1 MHYLIIGYG
10 NDLRGDD
17 AAGRVAADMI
27 AALHLPEV
35 TVLSVH
41 QLTPELAPILAQA
54 HEAVFLDA
62 DVSGCQV
69 VRVTHVL
76 PRTDGQY
83 AGHVATPRALLAL
96 ARAVYGRSPDSW
108 LISIPAIDFTLG
120 APLSP
125 QAHDGVVQA
134 VNIVRHL
141 LASADRSSAAE
152 P

>member
-17 AAGRVAADMI
+17 AAGRVAADTI
-27 AALHLPEV
+27 AALHLPDV

-134 VNIVRHL
+134 VNIVHHL

>member
-17 AAGRVAADMI
+17 AAGRVAADTI
-27 AALHLPEV
+27 AALHLPDV

-76 PRTDGQY
+76 PQTDGQY
-83 AGHVATPRALLAL
+83 ASHVATPWALLAL

-125 QAHDGVVQA
+125 QARDGVVQA
-134 VNIVRHL
+134 VDIVHHM
-141 LASADRSSAAE
+141 LASADRASAAE